1 VPHLVGGSADLAPST
16 LQVIRDGGDVQRG
29 RYAGRNLHFGIRE
42 HAMGAAVNGLVLS
55 GLRAYGSTFLIF
67 SDYMKASI
75 RLASLMRIPSLF
87 VFTHD
92 SIGLGEDGPT
102 HQPVEQLASLRAQ
115 PNLYVVRPA
124 DANETALAYRFAL
137 GCEHTPT
144 AIVLTRHAVPVLG
157 HEVVPATAVERGA
170 YVLHEAERPRPDAI
184 LIASG
189 SEVHLC
195 LRAAALLR
203 LEGIEARVVSMPC
216 MERFEE
222 QDGDYR
228 DEVLL
233 PGVRARVC
241 VEALSPLPWHRY
253 AGDAGEVIGM
263 SSFGASAPADDL
275 FRHFGF
281 IPERVVAAAHAAIAR
296 AGD

>member
-1 VPHLVGGSADLAPST
+1 
-16 LQVIRDGGDVQRG
+16 VQRG
-29 RYAGRNLHFGIRE
+29 AYGGRNLHFGIRE

-137 GCEHTPT
+137 GREHTPT
-144 AIVLTRHAVPVLG
+144 AIVLTRQAVPVLG
-157 HEVVPATAVERGA
+157 PEDVPATAVERGA
-170 YVLHEAERPRPDAI
+170 YVLHEAGRPLPDAI
-184 LIASG
+184 LVASG
-189 SEVHLC
+189 SEVHVC

-203 LEGIEARVVSMPC
+203 VDGIEARVVSMPC

-222 QDGDYR
+222 QERAYR
-228 DEVLL
+228 HEVLL

-253 AGDAGEVIGM
+253 AGDAGDVIGM
-263 SSFGASAPADDL
+263 ETFGASAPADEL
-275 FRHFGF
+275 LRHFGF
-281 IPERVVAAAHAAIAR
+281 VPERVADAARAAIAR
-296 AGD
+296 AGR